1 MNDIGKFYGISL
13 FIQAL
18 SPPRYND
25 DTLFTYFL
33 VPLMSG
39 ALTGPMILTDYLI
52 HISNMQ
58 CMRKLNCLIL
68 SGLPLGT

>member
-1 MNDIGKFYGISL
+1 MNDIGKFYGTSFLTRSL
-13 FIQAL
+13 
-18 SPPRYND
+18 SPRYND

-52 HISNMQ
+52 HISSMQ
-58 CMRKLNCLIL
+58 CMRKLNYLIL
-68 SGLPLGT
+68 SGLPLAT

>member
-1 MNDIGKFYGISL
+1 MKGIGKFYRISFSTQL
-13 FIQAL
+13 L
-18 SPPRYND
+18 SPRYND

-52 HISNMQ
+52 HISTCSACESSIALFSQ
-58 CMRKLNCLIL
+58 DYLWKH
-68 SGLPLGT
+68 S